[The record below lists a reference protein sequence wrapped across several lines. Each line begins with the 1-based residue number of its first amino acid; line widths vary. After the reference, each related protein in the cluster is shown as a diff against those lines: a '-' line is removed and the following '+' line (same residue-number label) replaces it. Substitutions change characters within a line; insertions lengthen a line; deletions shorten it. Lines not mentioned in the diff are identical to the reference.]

1 MKRTFKNELGELFE
15 LERGTLKEIKNYQD
29 RTDIYLYQDEDT
41 KKWYLSFVKSYCDNA
56 TGKWSYGV
64 HIPVL
69 LKITKE
75 KLANLLGYY
84 EC

>member
-1 MKRTFKNELGELFE
+1 MKKTFKNELNEVFE
-15 LERGTLKEIKNYQD
+15 LEHGTLKEIKNYHC

-56 TGKWSYGV
+56 TSKWSYGI
-64 HIPVL
+64 HIPAA

-75 KLANLLGYY
+75 NLANLLGYY

>member
-1 MKRTFKNELGELFE
+1 MKKVFRNDVNEVFE
-15 LERGTLKEIKNYQD
+15 LELGTLKEIKNYQCSQD
-29 RTDIYLYQDEDT
+29 LYLYQDEDS
-41 KKWYLSFVKSYCDNA
+41 KKWYLSFVKSYCDNE
-56 TGKWSYGV
+56 TGRWSYGV
-64 HIPVL
+64 HIPAI